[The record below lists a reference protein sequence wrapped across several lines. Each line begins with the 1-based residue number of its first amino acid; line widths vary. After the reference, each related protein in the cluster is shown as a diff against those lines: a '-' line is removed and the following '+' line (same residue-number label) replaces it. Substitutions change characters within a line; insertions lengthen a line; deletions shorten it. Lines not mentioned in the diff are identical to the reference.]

1 MLKQIFDLSERTR
14 LLVLGVVITVILAAI
29 NIEIAGKEKIVREG
43 TTVLLR
49 LAPRDPRSL
58 LQGDYMA
65 LRYSLAADV
74 VREAGQLDTNDG
86 VAVIQVG
93 DLDEASF
100 VGLYDGQQLEEGQ
113 VLLRFRKRG
122 ESVRLASD
130 AYFFQEG
137 TAEEYNGARF
147 GEIRVNAKG
156 DAVLTGLRDSE
167 GNRLGVALH

>member
-1 MLKQIFDLSERTR
+1 MLKHISDLSERTR
-14 LLVLGVVITVILAAI
+14 LLVLAVMTAVILAAI
-29 NIEIAGKEKIVREG
+29 NIEISGKEKIVRDG
-43 TTVLLR
+43 TMVLLR

-65 LRYSLAADV
+65 LRYSLAAEV
-74 VREAGQLDTNDG
+74 MREAGQLDTNDG
-86 VAVIQVG
+86 VAVIELG
-93 DLDEASF
+93 KLDEASF
-100 VGLYDGQQLEEGQ
+100 VGLYDGQQLEAGQ
-113 VLLRFRKRG
+113 ILLRYRQRG

-147 GEIRVNAKG
+147 GEIRVDAKG